1 MAKQENQAFNEA
13 LFASLIFAFFAI
25 LSAIAAY
32 VKYREVGDLNY
43 IKVIIVLYISVAI
56 ILWLVYDCA
65 GSKMLCIIIQALFY
79 SMISSWMMLVVYWVE
94 DKHQLVTVF
103 NTFNINIDT
112 RVLDICLPFFQAIVI
127 VASWHIIARIMNF
140 LFSEWLLDLESVK
153 FIYCSIFI
161 TIMYSAL
168 CNLIISWLNKRS
180 FDTILMRYACNN
192 VAILLGAFV
201 SFDLM
206 HSILYDKKD
215 GKNLLLKELE
225 DNFLKA
231 RFLLFPSIF
240 VSLLLSLTMI
250 DFEVNP
256 QIPEK
261 YEAGLSVITYMF
273 CTLVLFVA
281 SICVWILYFRNKNK

>member
-1 MAKQENQAFNEA
+1 
-13 LFASLIFAFFAI
+13 
-25 LSAIAAY
+25 
-32 VKYREVGDLNY
+32 
-43 IKVIIVLYISVAI
+43 
-56 ILWLVYDCA
+56 
-65 GSKMLCIIIQALFY
+65 
-79 SMISSWMMLVVYWVE
+79 
-94 DKHQLVTVF
+94 
-103 NTFNINIDT
+103 
-112 RVLDICLPFFQAIVI
+112 
-127 VASWHIIARIMNF
+127 
-140 LFSEWLLDLESVK
+140 
-153 FIYCSIFI
+153 
-161 TIMYSAL
+161 
-168 CNLIISWLNKRS
+168 
-180 FDTILMRYACNN
+180 MRYACNN